1 METDCRCAA
10 LPAAE
15 VEEVK
20 TRRLVH
26 MQTLADRAC
35 PTEGYLRR
43 GEHSAEVFEI
53 TRVQVASTRAEA
65 EVHSCAH
72 AGAEG
77 FCPCSSV
84 AGSPQVERE
93 AVLLH
98 GRMCFATPT
107 ERPHFLQA
115 SDTHMWRLK
124 SERLDPSLAGQDIFS
139 KQSPL
144 DRCVPLWGGLSE
156 GGFSIVTF
164 HQKKKLTKAEW
175 VQLLKAGKVVSAV
188 QSLRPVKAHGPWH
201 VLCDNESFL
210 NAAECHAQYRKL
222 KLHLWQIPPRSPD
235 LNPIERF
242 WAYLRKRLRKLDLQ
256 DALRGRPVL
265 GKRAYKARVRTVVKS
280 VHAQTVAKQIAK
292 GYMKT
297 CREVVRKG
305 GAASSG

>member
-1 METDCRCAA
+1 M
-10 LPAAE
+10 
-15 VEEVK
+15 
-20 TRRLVH
+20 H
-26 MQTLADRAC
+26 MRERKA
-35 PTEGYLRR
+35 
-43 GEHSAEVFEI
+43 F
-53 TRVQVASTRAEA
+53 
-65 EVHSCAH
+65 AH
-72 AGAEG
+72 AVLSLGV
-77 FCPCSSV
+77 CRL
-84 AGSPQVERE
+84 RE
-93 AVLLH
+93 KLSFSMDGCVLPLPPKDH
-98 GRMCFATPT
+98 TDRLN
-107 ERPHFLQA
+107 FLQA

-210 NAAECHAQYRKL
+210 NAGECHAQYRKL